1 MVIRGGFD
9 GDRIWAGA
17 VWRPPPGKRGAL
29 LHQALCERRT
39 ACILRLAG
47 CRKREVQFSRFLRN
61 PSVTP
66 REMIC
71 EAVTKTAARVAG
83 RDIVVTQDTS
93 ELSMGGRWARQ
104 HGYGPIGKG
113 GALRGL
119 LLHVGLAVE
128 VGTGAVVGLVDAQVW
143 NRDRTALT
151 PRRSR
156 ATTDKESQRWIDG
169 AARAGEVLAGA
180 NSITVVSDQE
190 SDFYEHLAS
199 HPVNVDL
206 LVRAHQDRRIETDA
220 DDEVTRLLAFVE
232 GLPEQGRYSV
242 NIPAAPGRKARVAE
256 LAIRFAPVTLC
267 RPKIAAR
274 HLPKTIDLTIV
285 DVREVSPPPDV
296 KDPIH
301 WRLLTT
307 HKVSNLG
314 EARKIVDF
322 YRLRWTIEEFF
333 RTLKTASINIED
345 ADIGDPRAMMNL
357 VTAAAVAS
365 VSIMQLVKARDGTTE
380 QVLEDVFEPGDQPI
394 LEALS
399 VQLEGATARQKNPH
413 AKRSLAFG
421 TWVIA
426 RLGGWTGYY
435 RKPGPKVISRG
446 LYDFQRIKYGAELR
460 L

>member
-1 MVIRGGFD
+1 
-9 GDRIWAGA
+9 
-17 VWRPPPGKRGAL
+17 
-29 LHQALCERRT
+29 
-39 ACILRLAG
+39 
-47 CRKREVQFSRFLRN
+47 VQFSRFLHN
-61 PSVTP
+61 ESVTP
-66 REMIC
+66 REMVC
-71 EAVTKTAARVAG
+71 EAVTKTAARVVG
-83 RDIVVTQDTS
+83 RDIVVVQDTT
-93 ELSMGGRWARQ
+93 EVSMGGRWARK

-113 GALRGL
+113 AALRGL
-119 LLHVGLAVE
+119 LLHVGLALE
-128 VGTGAVVGLVDAQVW
+128 LGTGALLGLADGQVW
-143 NRDRTALT
+143 NRDKGGLA

-169 AARAGEVLAGA
+169 AAHAGEVLAGA

-199 HPVNVDL
+199 HPANVDL
-206 LVRAHQDRRIETDA
+206 LIRAHQDRRIETDS

-242 NIPAAPGRKARVAE
+242 KIPAAPGRKARVAQ
-256 LAIRFAPVTLC
+256 LAIRFSPITLR

-285 DVREVSPPPDV
+285 DVREVSPPPDDS
-296 KDPIH
+296 DPIH

-314 EARKIVDF
+314 EARKIVDL

-345 ADIGDPRAMMNL
+345 ADISDPRAMMNR
-357 VTAAAVAS
+357 VAAAAVAS

-399 VQLEGATARQKNPH
+399 IRLEGATARQKNPH
-413 AKRSLAFG
+413 PIGSLGFG
-421 TWVIA
+421 TWVLA

-435 RKPGPKVISRG
+435 GKPGPKVISRG
-446 LYDFQRIKYGAELR
+446 LYDFHRIKYGAELR